1 MTRHTFNDRHAKG
14 HIVKFQARVNGYFRR
29 DGAWTRI
36 RPAYAD
42 LMGVDII
49 HDDGSYGLVAAVNV
63 PRLSALP
70 FLTLGRCPQKSRS

>member
-1 MTRHTFNDRHAKG
+1 MKRHTFNHRHSKG
-14 HIVKFQARVNGYFRR
+14 HIVKFQARVNGYYRLR
-29 DGAWTRI
+29 SGWTRI

-42 LMGVDII
+42 LLGVHII
-49 HDDGSYGLVAAVNV
+49 HDDGSYGLVAAGNV